1 MLKGT
6 ILISPE
12 DKNNFFAF
20 FVKSQIVDNR
30 PSKQDDS
37 IADERLIMIC
47 QNNSGEFSI
56 TSPAKFIDLH
66 PPTQFTKPIET
77 PLVINQEEV
86 VHWSFNH
93 ITLQQFEDTKN
104 LVEKDSADRKS
115 YLETAFTQVI
125 LDVQAQIQ
133 ELQTKLMLGDTKAS
147 EKIQKKEENLREL
160 ILKKQND

>member
-104 LVEKDSADRKS
+104 LVEKIVP
-115 YLETAFTQVI
+115 TV
-125 LDVQAQIQ
+125 
-133 ELQTKLMLGDTKAS
+133 
-147 EKIQKKEENLREL
+147 NL
-160 ILKKQND
+160 ILKLPLLKLSWMYKLRFKNSKPSLC